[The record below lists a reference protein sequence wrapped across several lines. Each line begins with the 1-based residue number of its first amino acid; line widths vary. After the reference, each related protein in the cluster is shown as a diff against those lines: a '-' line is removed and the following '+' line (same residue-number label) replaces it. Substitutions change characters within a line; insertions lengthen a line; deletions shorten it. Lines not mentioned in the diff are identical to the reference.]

1 MKIDIFLNGCI
12 REYPLVAKL
21 INSIQEDEMLN
32 FTDNLKEADY
42 IVYITCGGVE
52 DTITKCL
59 NELYDVNRLKKDGA
73 TLIIVGCLTRMNDIL
88 RNFHDDRAIKI
99 IQNKDW
105 IVPLY
110 NYIYG
115 MNQRNSYKTRL
126 ENRTRY
132 MYNNNASIQF
142 FIEDGCSNR
151 CTFCKTNYNNSK
163 VESVPYDMLLS
174 YLRKLIHKGTRCIT
188 LGGDNSTL
196 YGIDLYNKPM
206 LHQLIHDLSLEEGL
220 WKLAVLELTTRNMYP
235 ELLEELMHSPKVQQV
250 SMQLETASDRLLKK
264 MGRGHNLEEYDFYI
278 AKLQEAGKNIHTIL
292 MSGFPTETQDDLDYT
307 IEYLKERKIVCS
319 YICEYCNSPY
329 IPSNLYEQLPEKVK
343 REHTKYLK
351 NALNQNNYNIFSDR
365 VGIEEEMI
373 LIGNSK
379 GYYIFED
386 GSNRRLLSKSN
397 RFRELDLGSLCHEKI
412 KRYVKTTAYNGCGA
426 YKI

>member
-52 DTITKCL
+52 DTIIKCL

-206 LHQLIHDLSLEEGL
+206 LHQLIHDLSL
-220 WKLAVLELTTRNMYP
+220 
-235 ELLEELMHSPKVQQV
+235 
-250 SMQLETASDRLLKK
+250 
-264 MGRGHNLEEYDFYI
+264 
-278 AKLQEAGKNIHTIL
+278 
-292 MSGFPTETQDDLDYT
+292 
-307 IEYLKERKIVCS
+307 
-319 YICEYCNSPY
+319 
-329 IPSNLYEQLPEKVK
+329 
-343 REHTKYLK
+343 
-351 NALNQNNYNIFSDR
+351 
-365 VGIEEEMI
+365 
-373 LIGNSK
+373 
-379 GYYIFED
+379 
-386 GSNRRLLSKSN
+386 
-397 RFRELDLGSLCHEKI
+397 
-412 KRYVKTTAYNGCGA
+412 
-426 YKI
+426 